1 MLPKFNIDVYNLIN
15 EMEVEQKKA
24 DAIEKKRREDSIAK
38 SKAQIKKNARK

>member
-24 DAIEKKRREDSIAK
+24 DAIEKKKREDSIAK
-38 SKAQIKKNARK
+38 CKAQIKKNARK